1 MNRPKLKPGKVLC
14 PTPNPPYGQKMGI
27 YKAKRLTGFSSQGFT
42 LVEILVS
49 ILIFGIIVTTVFGS
63 YRTVISGS
71 QTINKG
77 MNYYSMAERCLN
89 RIIQDLQ
96 SIHVSLPPEFAAPEF
111 DDEPDPYRV
120 IGTSSDIG
128 NTAVAKLR
136 FTSFAHL
143 PHDRNLRKGIAEII
157 YYVEPDNDRH
167 LVLRRSDRLYP
178 YSPLKEKQNDPLLC
192 ENLKGLTFTYY
203 DSEGREFTTWDSDS
217 ETFQYETPTM
227 IIVNLEVGDDTDS
240 FAFETAVPLAVHRNS
255 TG

>member
-1 MNRPKLKPGKVLC
+1 
-14 PTPNPPYGQKMGI
+14 
-27 YKAKRLTGFSSQGFT
+27 
-42 LVEILVS
+42 
-49 ILIFGIIVTTVFGS
+49 
-63 YRTVISGS
+63 
-71 QTINKG
+71 
-77 MNYYSMAERCLN
+77 MAERCLN
-89 RIIQDLQ
+89 RIMQDLQ

-111 DDEPDPYRV
+111 NDEPDPYRV

-143 PHDRNLRKGIAEII
+143 PHERNLRKGIAEII

-192 ENLKGLTFTYY
+192 ENVKRLTFTYY

-240 FAFETAVPLAVHRNS
+240 FSFETAVPLAVHRNS
-255 TG
+255 NS